1 MSVNVSFVF
10 VYMAPNGFLEKQL
23 IQIKTKDNSEISLA
37 VYELILHSQISFFVV
52 WTICAS
58 VSL

>member
-37 VYELILHSQISFFVV
+37 VN
-52 WTICAS
+52 
-58 VSL
+58 

>member
-37 VYELILHSQISFFVV
+37 VKTNPVKYP
-52 WTICAS
+52 
-58 VSL
+58 SL